1 MSPYTQREGSNP
13 LGLLLLISFI
23 WGGSFIL
30 IKKALIS
37 FTPYQLISIR
47 LGLSG
52 LIFLPYVWYKRKEV
66 PWSLWKYFVM
76 IGYIGTLIPFTFYSI
91 GQTRVPSSTAGI
103 INALTPILTLV
114 IGFLFFNQIIN
125 VRKVVGVLLGLT
137 GTFFLVWTATTQS
150 EGGALFY
157 TLIIVSATF
166 FYAYNV
172 NMIARHLQGVNPVI
186 STAVAFVTTLPP
198 CLLLWFWPGVT
209 DNLIYDNQ
217 LKYSVISVTILA
229 VLGTVI
235 ATALYLNLIQ
245 KTSPIYATMVSY
257 LIPVSSVI
265 WGALDGETL
274 QMGHFLGMGLIL
286 FGIYL
291 VQRKK
296 QTNFPETTERI

>member
-1 MSPYTQREGSNP
+1 MLKHPQGEGSNP
-13 LGLLLLISFI
+13 LALLLLISLI

-66 PWSLWKYFVM
+66 PWSSWKYFVM

-114 IGFLFFNQIIN
+114 IGFFFFNQIISL
-125 VRKVVGVLLGLT
+125 RKVVGVLLGLS
-137 GTFFLVWTATTQS
+137 GTFFLVWTATIQG
-150 EGGALFY
+150 EGGVLFY

-166 FYAYNV
+166 FYAFNV
-172 NMIARHLQGVNPVI
+172 NMIARHLGEVNPVI

-198 CLLLWFWPGVT
+198 CLLLWVWPGVT
-209 DNLIYDNQ
+209 NNLHFDNQ
-217 LKYSVISVTILA
+217 LIYSIIYVMVLA
-229 VLGTVI
+229 IFGTVV
-235 ATALYLNLIQ
+235 ATTLYLKLIQ
-245 KTSPIYATMVSY
+245 KTSPVYATMVSY

-265 WGALDGETL
+265 WGALDGEML
-274 QMGHFLGMGLIL
+274 QVGHFTGMGLIL

-296 QTNFPETTERI
+296 